1 MFNQKDNL
9 MSFTYQENAFRW
21 TPRLL
26 GISPLLIFSIALF
39 NQGGPV
45 RGIFM
50 VLSLLLLII
59 LLFIFYTLTSILSA
73 PKIQCNPPYAWVGNP
88 FMRWLSYRVH
98 SLVHVSSST
107 DRSAKSPSQHS
118 PWGAL
123 LSVFR
128 WLMLAV
134 IASPHPN
141 PNHPAVL
148 ESTNKKSSSPQV
160 LMRETMKQNNPILD
174 FCGEKQDRFFS
185 GAETIQSVFRW
196 FAGYLLKLRIQV
208 GIMLICLLLFQTQQ
222 VEDVV
227 LAMVLDDTS
236 RPFIPSPFFIS
247 TLFGLVLSLLL
258 WHTARQITR
267 LFPPEIDKT
276 RNNTGITK
284 QTPMKEGIFSYTSE
298 LLLFWL
304 SWVSL
309 ALFTVPVARE
319 AYGGFAGGGNWN
331 LYVLLVLGALMIFLW
346 RVLDRPKSTW
356 TGRFPYWFYALFA
369 LALLIPMAIQ
379 GLTANQ
385 LPHFLGSVALLF
397 WALSIYLVIAS
408 TIYQFSLITN
418 FPLFSLL
425 LVGVYL
431 ININR
436 INDNHAVR
444 LLPHGDQ
451 IAAGDPGDTS
461 SLLATN
467 RSLLSLEDAFI
478 KWYKQRPAG
487 DPNKPY
493 PVYVVSSQGGGIYAA
508 YHTAKSLAVLTEEVP
523 GFSDHIFAISGVSGG
538 SVGASVFVNALRTA
552 NPEKQGEFKHGE
564 LSRRIDDYF
573 GANNDRLAMILST
586 MLFGDTMQRFYPI
599 PVPAWDRSLG
609 LELGFENLYPY
620 RNPGSHTIPPIQL
633 DLSFY
638 SDQVSNQDPSRQGR
652 SPYLALNTTEVENGR
667 RYILSPFRID
677 SNYSDA
683 DFHEPWLRRPEQM
696 KPLDLRYSTAAG
708 MSARFPIVSPYG
720 FFPEARARRFIDGG
734 LYDNSGAITA
744 KEIVNELKFIVNKLK
759 SFGIKNEYNIDFKNI
774 DFNIIPMAIVDDKAV
789 NLDSSYADAENLA
802 QRKQFRLFG
811 WSAIDA
817 VLSTR
822 EARLQKAVDLL
833 DRSSTQNLAGTQDNA
848 IKQANKSNQPATSNN
863 PTQLQDTPRR
873 ILLHKEFR
881 LAGDPK
887 HIFSVPLG
895 WKLSCQ
901 ARAFIND
908 QIQPYP
914 KNRKAAL
921 INPPPTPTT
930 ADDNYFQM
938 VPCEETIKAVKR
950 EPVRTHPD
958 KAPRNSS
965 LSLIFWKLIDQLKA
979 DFEPPKVNSK
989 PPVPKGAAGGAA
1001 AKVQSVAART
1011 PD

>member
-1 MFNQKDNL
+1 MFNQKGIL
-9 MSFTYQENAFRW
+9 MSFTSQENAFRW

-26 GISPLLIFSIALF
+26 GISPLLIFSIALL

-50 VLSLLLLII
+50 VLSLLLLMV
-59 LLFIFYTLTSILSA
+59 LLLVFYTLTSILSA
-73 PKIQCNPPYAWVGNP
+73 PEIKCNPPYAWVGNP
-88 FMRWLSYRVH
+88 LMSWLCYRGH
-98 SLVHVSSST
+98 WLIYESSNT
-107 DRSAKSPSQHS
+107 DRSAKSLSQHS
-118 PWGAL
+118 LWGAL

-141 PNHPAVL
+141 PNDPAVV
-148 ESTNKKSSSPQV
+148 ESANKESSSPQV
-160 LMRETMKQNNPILD
+160 LMRETIKQDNPILD
-174 FCGEKQDRFFS
+174 FCGEKQNRFFS
-185 GAETIQSVFRW
+185 GAEAIQSVFRW

-222 VEDVV
+222 VKDVV
-227 LAMVLDDTS
+227 LAMVLDDTP
-236 RPFIPSPFFIS
+236 RPFIPSPFGIS

-267 LFPPEIDKT
+267 LFPEIEKSRKDP
-276 RNNTGITK
+276 GITK
-284 QTPMKEGIFSYTSE
+284 KTPMKEGIFSYTFE
-298 LLLFWL
+298 LLLFWF

-369 LALLIPMAIQ
+369 LAVLIPIAIQ

-444 LLPHGDQ
+444 LLPHDEQ
-451 IAAGDPGDTS
+451 IAAGEPRDTS
-461 SLLATN
+461 SQLAIN
-467 RSLLSLEDAFI
+467 RSLLSLKNAFE
-478 KWYKQRPAG
+478 KWYNERPSR

-586 MLFGDTMQRFYPI
+586 MLFGDTMQRFYPL

-609 LELGFENLYPY
+609 LELGFENLFPY
-620 RNPGSHTIPPIQL
+620 RNPGSGTLAPIQL

-638 SDQVSNQDPSRQGR
+638 SDQASNQVPGRQGR
-652 SPYLALNTTEVENGR
+652 APYLALNTTEVENGR

-677 SNYSDA
+677 SDYSDA

-744 KEIVNELKFIVNKLK
+744 KEIINELKSL
-759 SFGIKNEYNIDFKNI
+759 GIEKKYKII
-774 DFNIIPMAIVDDKAV
+774 IIPIAIVDDKAV

-833 DRSSTQNLAGTQDNA
+833 DRSSTQNQASTQDNTHNQA
-848 IKQANKSNQPATSNN
+848 IDSKQPATSNN
-863 PTQLQDTPRR
+863 PTQMQETTRR

-881 LAGDPK
+881 LSGDPN

-914 KNRKAAL
+914 KNVKDV
-921 INPPPTPTT
+921 PKTSTSTPKT
-930 ADDNYFQM
+930 ADGNSFQM
-938 VPCEETIKAVKR
+938 VPCEKTIQAVKR
-950 EPVRTHPD
+950 EPVRTHLD

-965 LSLIFWKLIDQLKA
+965 LSLSFWKLIDQLKA
-979 DFEPPKVNSK
+979 DFEPPTA
-989 PPVPKGAAGGAA
+989 PVGTAGGAA
-1001 AKVQSVAART
+1001 AKVKSVAAQT
-1011 PD
+1011 PN

>member
-1 MFNQKDNL
+1 
-9 MSFTYQENAFRW
+9 MSFTSQENAFRW

-26 GISPLLIFSIALF
+26 GISPLLIFSLALF

-50 VLSLLLLII
+50 VLSLLLLMG
-59 LLFIFYTLTSILSA
+59 LLFVFYTLTSILSA
-73 PKIQCNPPYAWVGNP
+73 RIKCSPCFAWVGNP
-88 FMRWLSYRVH
+88 LMRWLCYRVH
-98 SLVHVSSST
+98 WLVYESSNT
-107 DRSAKSPSQHS
+107 DRSSKSLSQHS
-118 PWGAL
+118 LWGGL

-134 IASPHPN
+134 VASPYPN
-141 PNHPAVL
+141 DPAEL
-148 ESTNKKSSSPQV
+148 ESANNESSSSQV
-160 LMRETMKQNNPILD
+160 PVSKTRKQNNPLRD
-174 FCGEKQDRFFS
+174 YCGEKQERFFS
-185 GAETIQSVFRW
+185 KAETIQSKIRW
-196 FAGYLLKLRIQV
+196 FATYLLKLRIQV

-222 VEDVV
+222 VKDVV
-227 LAMVLDDTS
+227 LAMVLDNTQQ
-236 RPFIPSPFFIS
+236 PFIPSHFSIS
-247 TLFGLVLSLLL
+247 TLFGSVLSLLL
-258 WHTARQITR
+258 WHTSRQITR
-267 LFPPEIDKT
+267 LFPEIEKSRINPES
-276 RNNTGITK
+276 TK
-284 QTPMKEGIFSYTSE
+284 EPPKKEGIFSYTFE
-298 LLLFWL
+298 LVLFWL

-331 LYVLLVLGALMIFLW
+331 LYILLVLGALMIFLW
-346 RVLDRPKSTW
+346 RLLDRPESTW
-356 TGRFPYWFYALFA
+356 TGRFSYWFYALFA
-369 LALLIPMAIQ
+369 IAWFVPIAIQ

-451 IAAGDPGDTS
+451 IAAGDRGDTS

-467 RSLLSLEDAFI
+467 RSLLNLEDAFT
-478 KWYKQRPAG
+478 KWYEERKNTFPGGVPA
-487 DPNKPY
+487 KPY

-508 YHTAKSLAVLTEEVP
+508 YHTAKSLAVLSEEVP

-564 LSRRIDDYF
+564 LSGRIDDYF
-573 GANNDRLAMILST
+573 GANYDRLAMILST
-586 MLFGDTMQRFYPI
+586 MLFGDTMQRFYPL

-620 RNPGSHTIPPIQL
+620 RNPGSRTLTPIQL

-638 SDQVSNQDPSRQGR
+638 SDQASNQVPGRQGR
-652 SPYLALNTTEVENGR
+652 APYLALNTTEVENGR
-667 RYILSPFRID
+667 RYILSPFRLK
-677 SNYSDA
+677 SFYSDA
-683 DFHEPWLRRPEQM
+683 DFHQPWLRRPEQM

-744 KEIVNELKFIVNKLK
+744 KEIINELKSL
-759 SFGIKNEYNIDFKNI
+759 GIEKKYNIK
-774 DFNIIPMAIVDDKAV
+774 IIPIAIVDDKAV

-833 DRSSTQNLAGTQDNA
+833 DRPSTQNEAITQENA
-848 IKQANKSNQPATSNN
+848 YNQTNVNIRAATNITTIQKQDKP
-863 PTQLQDTPRR
+863 QDKPMR
-873 ILLHKEFR
+873 ILLRKEFR

-887 HIFSVPLG
+887 RIFSVPLG

-908 QIQPYP
+908 QIQPFP
-914 KNRKAAL
+914 KNKVAL
-921 INPPPTPTT
+921 KTTPATPET
-930 ADDNYFQM
+930 ADGHSFQM
-938 VPCEETIKAVKR
+938 VPCEKTIQAVKR
-950 EPVRTHPD
+950 EPVRTHLD
-958 KAPRNSS
+958 KTPRRSS
-965 LSLIFWKLIDQLKA
+965 LSFEFWELITQLKRDLEKSDPA
-979 DFEPPKVNSK
+979 G
-989 PPVPKGAAGGAA
+989 PVGGAA
-1001 AKVQSVAART
+1001 QVKSVAAEKT
-1011 PD
+1011 N

>member
-1 MFNQKDNL
+1 MLNQKDIL
-9 MSFTYQENAFRW
+9 MSFTSQENAFRW
-21 TPRLL
+21 APRLL
-26 GISPLLIFSIALF
+26 GISPLLIFSLALF

-50 VLSLLLLII
+50 VLGLLLLMV
-59 LLFIFYTLTSILSA
+59 LLLVFYTLTSILSA
-73 PKIQCNPPYAWVGNP
+73 PKIKCSPPYAWVGNP
-88 FMRWLSYRVH
+88 LMSWLCYRVH
-98 SLVHVSSST
+98 WLVYESSNT
-107 DRSAKSPSQHS
+107 DRSAKSLSQHS
-118 PWGAL
+118 LWGGL

-134 IASPHPN
+134 IASPYPN
-141 PNHPAVL
+141 PNDPAVL
-148 ESTNKKSSSPQV
+148 ESANKESSSSKV
-160 LMRETMKQNNPILD
+160 SMRETIKQNNPLLD
-174 FCGEKQDRFFS
+174 YVGEKQERFFS
-185 GAETIQSVFRW
+185 GAETIQSKIRW
-196 FAGYLLKLRIQV
+196 FATYLLKLRIQV

-222 VEDVV
+222 VKDVV
-227 LAMVLDDTS
+227 LAMVLDDTQQ
-236 RPFIPSPFFIS
+236 PFIPSHFSIS
-247 TLFGLVLSLLL
+247 TLFGSVLSLLL
-258 WHTARQITR
+258 WHTSRQITR
-267 LFPPEIDKT
+267 LFPEIEKTRIDPEINKE
-276 RNNTGITK
+276 
-284 QTPMKEGIFSYTSE
+284 TPKKEGIVSYTFE
-298 LLLFWL
+298 LVLFWL

-319 AYGGFAGGGNWN
+319 AYGGFAAGGNWN
-331 LYVLLVLGALMIFLW
+331 LYILLVLGALMIFLW
-346 RVLDRPKSTW
+346 RVLDRPNSTW

-369 LALLIPMAIQ
+369 LAVLVPIAIQ

-418 FPLFSLL
+418 FPLLSLM

-444 LLPHGDQ
+444 LLPHNNQ

-467 RSLLSLEDAFI
+467 RSLLSLEDAFE
-478 KWYKQRPAG
+478 KWYKERPAR
-487 DPNKPY
+487 DRKRPY

-508 YHTAKSLAVLTEEVP
+508 YHTAKSLAVLSEEVP

-564 LSRRIDDYF
+564 LGGRIDDYF
-573 GANNDRLAMILST
+573 GANYDRLAMILST
-586 MLFGDTMQRFYPI
+586 MLFGDTMQRFTPL

-620 RNPGSHTIPPIQL
+620 RNPGSRTLAPIQL

-638 SDQVSNQDPSRQGR
+638 SDQVSNQVPGRQGR
-652 SPYLALNTTEVENGR
+652 APYLALNTTEVENGR
-667 RYILSPFRID
+667 RYILSPFRIN
-677 SNYSDA
+677 SYYSDA

-708 MSARFPIVSPYG
+708 MSARFPMVSPYG

-744 KEIVNELKFIVNKLK
+744 KEIINELKSL
-759 SFGIKNEYNIDFKNI
+759 GIEKKYNLT
-774 DFNIIPMAIVDDKAV
+774 IIPIAIVDDKAV
-789 NLDSSYADAENLA
+789 NLDSSYANAENLA
-802 QRKQFRLFG
+802 QRKQFKLFG

-833 DRSSTQNLAGTQDNA
+833 DRPSTQNEANIQENA
-848 IKQANKSNQPATSNN
+848 YNQTNVNIQAATSITA
-863 PTQLQDTPRR
+863 TQKQDMPQDKPRR
-873 ILLHKEFR
+873 ILLRKEFR

-887 HIFSVPLG
+887 RIFSVPLG

-908 QIQPYP
+908 QIQPFPNVKVAP
-914 KNRKAAL
+914 K
-921 INPPPTPTT
+921 IPTSTPAT
-930 ADDNYFQM
+930 ADGNSFQM
-938 VPCEETIKAVKR
+938 VPCEKTIQAVKR
-950 EPVRTHPD
+950 EPVRTHLD
-958 KAPRNSS
+958 KTSRSSS
-965 LSLIFWKLIDQLKA
+965 LSFEFWELIYQLKEDLKKSDA
-979 DFEPPKVNSK
+979 AG
-989 PPVPKGAAGGAA
+989 PVGGAA
-1001 AKVQSVAART
+1001 QVKSVAAQKT
-1011 PD
+1011 D